1 MAPPDASPLDF
12 RALFDAAL
20 TPCLV
25 LSPSFEIL
33 AANPACLQ
41 ATQRTLESLVGHLVF
56 EAFPANLAADG
67 ARSEQSLR
75 LSLERVRDTRRP
87 DVMDVLRY
95 DLPLDG
101 PPPLRFEER
110 YWSPMNVPV
119 LGPDGAVRYILIC
132 AEDVTRFVKDR
143 AGHVSTI
150 AAQAGQIEATHAR
163 LCARELHALAAA
175 RQVQAEHSR
184 LDAVMK
190 AAPVGIF
197 VADRDGRLVSSN
209 PTNQTL
215 WGPGQTQVGDLIDF
229 EAWKGWW
236 MDDARHGRRLQPEE
250 WPMAR
255 ALRGEIIAGEIIA
268 LHSFHEPPQEQVVL
282 ACASPIRDASGA
294 VQGGVA
300 AAMDITDRVN
310 AEHALRESDRR
321 KDDFL
326 AMLAHELRNPLAPI
340 RAAADLLS
348 LESVRGEA
356 VAQASAVIA
365 RQVRHLT
372 AMVDDLLDVSRV
384 SRGLARLEHRPLVAQ
399 SILQEAVEQVRPLL
413 ESRRH
418 RLSVQMPAEPIG
430 LSGDP
435 ERLVQVITNILNNAA
450 KYTPE
455 QGEISIALE
464 RQADE
469 TDEAAFTITDNGIG
483 MAPELV
489 QRAFDLFTQAERTA
503 DRSQGGLGIGLA
515 LVKRLVELYD
525 GSVTAH
531 SDGPGKGS
539 RFVVRLP
546 VREPPRDADAPAPE
560 ARRTSGGSER
570 LKVMVVDD
578 NVDAAQMLAMLVEAL
593 GHEAIV
599 EHSSA
604 SALAREAAERPDVYL
619 LDIGLPGEDG
629 YALARRLRARA
640 GERRLILVAV
650 TGYGQDQ
657 DRDRTR
663 EAGFDHHL
671 VKPADTALLAQVLE
685 HAAVEVVA

>member
-110 YWSPMNVPV
+110 YWLPMNVPV

-132 AEDVTRFVKDR
+132 VEDVTRFVQDR

-163 LCARELHALAAA
+163 LCASELHALAAA

-215 WGPGQTQVGDLIDF
+215 WGPCQTQVGDLIDF

-268 LHSFHEPPQEQVVL
+268 LHSFHEPPQEHVVL

-515 LVKRLVELYD
+515 LVKRLVELHD
-525 GSVTAH
+525 GSVTAY

-560 ARRTSGGSER
+560 ARRASGGSER